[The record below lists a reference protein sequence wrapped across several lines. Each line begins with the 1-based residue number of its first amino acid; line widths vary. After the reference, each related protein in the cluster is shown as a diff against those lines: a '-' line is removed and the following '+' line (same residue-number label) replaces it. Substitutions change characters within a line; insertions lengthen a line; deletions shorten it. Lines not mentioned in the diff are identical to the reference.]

1 MITATILLELFHRY
15 VDVARFFVFGALHVN
30 GRATS
35 KAAAAIVP
43 EYWHGAANAL
53 DDRQ

>member
-1 MITATILLELFHRY
+1 MI
-15 VDVARFFVFGALHVN
+15 
-30 GRATS
+30 GRAASTS
-35 KAAAAIVP
+35 KAAAAVVP

>member
-15 VDVARFFVFGALHVN
+15 VDVARLLIFSAL
-30 GRATS
+30 RIIETTAS
-35 KAAAAIVP
+35 EAAAAIAP

-53 DDRQ
+53 EDC